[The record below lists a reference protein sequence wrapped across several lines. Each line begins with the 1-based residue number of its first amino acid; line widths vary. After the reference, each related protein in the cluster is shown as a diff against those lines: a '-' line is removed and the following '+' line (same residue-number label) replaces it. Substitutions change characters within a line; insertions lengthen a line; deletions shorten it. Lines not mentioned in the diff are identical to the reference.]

1 MQERISLVGRA
12 TAKSQC
18 AGVGAK
24 FNLRFRKRR
33 KLFSVFYTGIHEE
46 PLALTGRAHRSSWW
60 RTRNLVGRPMAL
72 FGSRPHHGSVRGG
85 CRTFPIE
92 SPTSQTGNT
101 AIRRRAK
108 EEGPPP
114 DLRAPTLRSEQ
125 RPRAKTRLI
134 LRRRRRQTRQQ
145 PFFFPPPSL
154 YGIEEGGLS

>member
-1 MQERISLVGRA
+1 MQERICLVGRA
-12 TAKSQC
+12 TAKSQS

-46 PLALTGRAHRSSWW
+46 PLALTGRAHLSSW

-72 FGSRPHHGSVRGG
+72 FGSRPLASVRSGF
-85 CRTFPIE
+85 CTFPIE

-101 AIRRRAK
+101 QPF
-108 EEGPPP
+108 G
-114 DLRAPTLRSEQ
+114 DG
-125 RPRAKTRLI
+125 
-134 LRRRRRQTRQQ
+134 RRRRTSSRPAGADIALRAKAPSQDSPYT
-145 PFFFPPPSL
+145 PATTTPDSTTTLFLPSPSL